1 MDMMKLGTIVAVGAG
16 GGLGAILRMI
26 LSRHLPEF
34 FFTHFPVPIFLVN
47 VIGCFLMGVLVELM
61 ATYWSPSGLFKEFI
75 TTGFLGGFTT
85 FSAFSL
91 EYALL
96 VEKDLTLWAMLYALI
111 TFIGVITAFFLGLK
125 LIRVCLTF

>member
-1 MDMMKLGTIVAVGAG
+1 
-16 GGLGAILRMI
+16 
-26 LSRHLPEF
+26 
-34 FFTHFPVPIFLVN
+34 
-47 VIGCFLMGVLVELM
+47 MGVLVELM
-61 ATYWSPSGLFKEFI
+61 ATSWSPSGLFKEFM

-96 VEKDLTLWAMLYALI
+96 VEKDLTLWALLYALM

-125 LIRVCLTF
+125 LIRLCFTF

>member
-1 MDMMKLGTIVAVGAG
+1 MIKVGTLIAVGLG
-16 GGLGAILRMI
+16 GGLGAILRI
-26 LSRHLPEF
+26 TLSRHLPEF
-34 FFTHFPVPIFLVN
+34 FFSHFPVPIFLIN
-47 VIGCFLMGVLVELM
+47 ILGCFFMGVLVELM
-61 ATYWSPSGLFKEFI
+61 ATSWSPSGLFKEFM

-96 VEKDLTLWAMLYALI
+96 VEKDLTLWALLYALM

-125 LIRVCLTF
+125 LIRLCFTF